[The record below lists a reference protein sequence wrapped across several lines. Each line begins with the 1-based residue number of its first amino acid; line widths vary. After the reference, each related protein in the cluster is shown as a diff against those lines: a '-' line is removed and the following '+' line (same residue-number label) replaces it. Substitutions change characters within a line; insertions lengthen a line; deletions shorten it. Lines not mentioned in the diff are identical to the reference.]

1 MNEDVSEWTGWE
13 MQVRTESRDIFI
25 ILLRRKYIP
34 PLMELYQD
42 LAFVLHGAEGFIELE
57 DETIKQ
63 KKSKTLEDSFSPSSG
78 DEDDETDEER
88 LKRLINTL
96 YHEK

>member
-1 MNEDVSEWTGWE
+1 
-13 MQVRTESRDIFI
+13 
-25 ILLRRKYIP
+25 
-34 PLMELYQD
+34 
-42 LAFVLHGAEGFIELE
+42 
-57 DETIKQ
+57 
-63 KKSKTLEDSFSPSSG
+63 LEDSFSPSSG